1 MTNLNNRI
9 IDAVDL
15 LDKTNYRGT
24 KNTID
29 SNIKQDKESL
39 GYLID
44 NYNLIAKNLDE
55 VQNKLYKK
63 ILGIPDGEITREIYS
78 LKLSIESTHK
88 NPSV

>member
-1 MTNLNNRI
+1 M
-9 IDAVDL
+9 
-15 LDKTNYRGT
+15 DKTNYRGT